1 LQQLQPPLFCFFNC
15 RPALFAATSS
25 DVVKDQVQNS
35 YIVHNRKVTESSG
48 QAQNTV
54 LRLNLWMLTKEV
66 LESKIGDLPYKMQTD
81 ELISRDSSKLQKVVG
96 TAPDAK

>member
-1 LQQLQPPLFCFFNC
+1 MKDPVSQGC
-15 RPALFAATSS
+15 RSALFAATSP

-35 YIVHNRKVTESSG
+35 YIIPDRKVTESSG

-54 LRLNLWMLTKEV
+54 LGLNLWKLTKEV
-66 LESKIGDLPYKMQTD
+66 LESRIGELPYKMQTD
-81 ELISRDSSKLQKVVG
+81 ELISRDSSTLQKVVG